1 MFKIN
6 LVKLL
11 GSKKQDCCE
20 VQIVEVEEEYDGS
33 ENEQDDK
40 CCAK

>member
-11 GSKKQDCCE
+11 GSKKQDCCD
-20 VQIVEVEEEYDGS
+20 VQIVEVEENECCDK
-33 ENEQDDK
+33 EQDEK
-40 CCAK
+40 CCSK